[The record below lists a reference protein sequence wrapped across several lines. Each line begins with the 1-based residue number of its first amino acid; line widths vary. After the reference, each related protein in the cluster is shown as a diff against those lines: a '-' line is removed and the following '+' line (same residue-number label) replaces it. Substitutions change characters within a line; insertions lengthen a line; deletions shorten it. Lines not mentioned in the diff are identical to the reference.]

1 MTDTAS
7 KTSSCPVCGGV
18 VDRLR
23 APAVSIVDGSMIY
36 FCSAA
41 CRRKFR
47 SGSGGTDTG
56 KDLQAQEEKNSDT
69 TPQDSGTDSDPGPEK
84 ENDAKPDDIA
94 TRPKYDLNN
103 SVSLKKLRL
112 YSAGCLI
119 ITGAAVL
126 LQAVLSPV
134 DTVLDVLVCMMPSA
148 VLVVAALY
156 PVIRR
161 DRRHLI
167 RMLEEASIPV
177 AVIAYMTGSLL
188 NVESYNTAVY
198 WRGINA
204 CILASLVY
212 VTGWIEAELLNRSRL
227 SVSPSSDF
235 SKLQDRQEHS
245 ETGRIVGRVASII
258 TAAGYPAVI
267 FAVAIMSIWVGY
279 GALDILAASIIII
292 SPRLLRK
299 SVEYVLEA
307 AVRSLMARGVIV
319 TDNAAI
325 EKMGRTG
332 RVIFLPHD
340 VIMHDSGAVRFEI
353 LRDDVNRQ
361 KLTSRLALA
370 GKCTD
375 TEWSC
380 RLAGLQNDSIDPSGE
395 GFIKTTKE
403 KQGEGFSVEDESG
416 ILIIGTPLFM
426 LDNGISPV
434 PADDV
439 RREWEDQGMEVIIV
453 SDEASVAAVLGFD
466 VETHAASSDISEQLD
481 LRGYESIYLG
491 REQASV
497 AHCRAKKAGMEHV
510 RPAVCGTKTE
520 KTLKELSES
529 GIDTVLVARGSS
541 AAAFRPHVQTAIGL
555 GDAGDTG
562 GLPVHIPVQD
572 PGLVLP
578 ALAVSREAVHLV
590 FFNIMF
596 VGFICGLGG
605 MSAFL
610 GDLNPVQAGII
621 ALFASIIPK
630 AAIFAFVRLP
640 GTGRGWRKRLL
651 PFLK

>member
-1 MTDTAS
+1 MTDTPS
-7 KTSSCPVCGGV
+7 NTSSCPVCGGA

-47 SGSGGTDTG
+47 SGSGDTDTG
-56 KDLQAQEEKNSDT
+56 KDLQAHEEEKADT
-69 TPQDSGTDSDPGPEK
+69 IPQDSGTDSGPGPEV
-84 ENDAKPDDIA
+84 EDDLKPDNTVI
-94 TRPKYDLNN
+94 RPPYDPNN
-103 SVSLKKLRL
+103 SVMLKKLRL
-112 YSAGCLI
+112 YSAGCLLM
-119 ITGAAVL
+119 TGAAVL
-126 LQAVLSPV
+126 LQAVLRPV
-134 DTVLDVLVCMMPSA
+134 DTVLDILVCMMPALVIVLASA
-148 VLVVAALY
+148 Y
-156 PVIRR
+156 SVIKR

-167 RMLEEASIPV
+167 RMVEEVAVPV
-177 AVIAYMTGSLL
+177 ASAVYMAGSLL
-188 NVESYNTAVY
+188 NIHSHEGTVY

-204 CILASLVY
+204 CILASLFY
-212 VTGWIEAELLNRSRL
+212 VTNWIEAELLNRSGL
-227 SVSPSSDF
+227 SISPASDF
-235 SKLQDRQEHS
+235 SKLADREEHT
-245 ETGRIVGRVASII
+245 ETGRIVGRAASII
-258 TAAGYPAVI
+258 TAAGYPAVVLT
-267 FAVAIMSIWVGY
+267 VAIMSIWAGFR
-279 GALDILAASIIII
+279 ALDILAACIIII

-307 AVRSLMARGVIV
+307 AVRILMALGVIV

-332 RVIFLPHD
+332 RVIFLPPD
-340 VIMHDSGAVRFEI
+340 VITHDSGAVRFEI
-353 LRDDVNRQ
+353 LRDDIDRE

-370 GKCTD
+370 GRCTD
-375 TEWSC
+375 TEWS
-380 RLAGLQNDSIDPSGE
+380 RHLAALEEDGRALSDVGLTR
-395 GFIKTTKE
+395 KTKE
-403 KQGEGFSVEDESG
+403 KEGEGFSVEDDAG
-416 ILIIGTPLFM
+416 ILVLGTPLFM

-453 SDEASVAAVLGFD
+453 SDEDSVAAVLGFG
-466 VETHAASSDISEQLD
+466 VENFASSSGISEQLD
-481 LRGYESIYLG
+481 LRGYESVYLG
-491 REQASV
+491 REQSGV

-510 RPAVCGTKTE
+510 RPAVCGTQTE

-529 GIDTVLVARGSS
+529 GIETVLIAKCSS
-541 AAAFRPHVQTAIGL
+541 AAALRPHVQTAIGL

-562 GLPVHIPVQD
+562 GLPVHIPGQD

-578 ALAVSREAVHLV
+578 TLAVSREAAQLV

-596 VGFICGLGG
+596 VGLVCGIGG
-605 MSAFL
+605 MSALL
-610 GDLNPVQAGII
+610 GDLNPVQAGIM
-621 ALFASIIPK
+621 ALSASIIPK

-640 GTGRGWRKRLL
+640 KTGHGWRKRLL